1 MLTLKCRF
9 VFGIIKSI
17 ITGCFRVVEKIC
29 SLFNLQYTL
38 LVLAVGAVLFITG
51 AMSKN
56 GTVATIFIAALIL
69 SVVLAVFLTVK
80 KILPKSKKDDVE
92 DKTQPQPTSEPV
104 PIEEKQVHLANNVE
118 EVPKYYRVKQNP
130 NYIMAE
136 YSDKYVLFLAQKGEL
151 KYIRTDYKAG

>member
-1 MLTLKCRF
+1 MLTIKCRF

-17 ITGCFRVVEKIC
+17 ITGCFRIIEKIC

-56 GTVATIFIAALIL
+56 GAVATMFIVALIL
-69 SVVLAVFLTVK
+69 SVVLALFLTVK
-80 KILPKSKKDDVE
+80 KILPKGQKDGVE
-92 DKTQPQPTSEPV
+92 AKPQRQSSAEPV
-104 PIEEKQVHLANNVE
+104 PTAEEQAPVNDKTE